1 MLDQDTRTAVLKLKA
16 LGHGRK
22 KIAKD
27 LDISSRTVRD
37 ILTSGRQEVPVLE
50 RPEQLEPHGNL
61 IVQLYAH
68 CEGNLVRVHEELKN
82 KGVDVP
88 YSTLTGF
95 CRRHG
100 IGVEEKVPAGQYH
113 FAPGE
118 EMQHDTSPHD
128 VVLAG
133 TKRRLQCASLVLH
146 HSRMVFAQVYPTFN
160 RFYCKVFLTE
170 ALQYFG
176 GAAARCMIDNTHVV
190 ISHGTGHNAVVAPE
204 MAAFALRFGFT
215 FKAHA
220 VGDANRSAVVER
232 SFHTIENNFYPGR
245 TFQNIPDT
253 NGQLRQWC
261 DKLNGSVKRHIKAKP
276 IELFQTEVLKL
287 KPLPLH
293 IPEVYAVHL
302 RAVDLEGYVSLHAHR
317 YSVPAPLIGTQVRIH
332 EAKDTVRIFQGHIL
346 VVSHARAQE
355 GDCGRTTLPEHHD
368 PARWRKKGEPPPP
381 LHEESVLFKA
391 SPVYEAY
398 VVALRQRLHS
408 RAVRPIRALY
418 QLFLDYPQ
426 EPIEAAL
433 KDALLYG
440 LFDLA
445 RLERMILKNVAGDY
459 FRLSPKNSTP
469 SDEDD
474 DE

>member
-1 MLDQDTRTAVLKLKA
+1 
-16 LGHGRK
+16 
-22 KIAKD
+22 
-27 LDISSRTVRD
+27 
-37 ILTSGRQEVPVLE
+37 
-50 RPEQLEPHGNL
+50 
-61 IVQLYAH
+61 
-68 CEGNLVRVHEELKN
+68 
-82 KGVDVP
+82 
-88 YSTLTGF
+88 
-95 CRRHG
+95 
-100 IGVEEKVPAGQYH
+100 
-113 FAPGE
+113 
-118 EMQHDTSPHD
+118 
-128 VVLAG
+128 
-133 TKRRLQCASLVLH
+133 
-146 HSRMVFAQVYPTFN
+146 
-160 RFYCKVFLTE
+160 
-170 ALQYFG
+170 
-176 GAAARCMIDNTHVV
+176 
-190 ISHGTGHNAVVAPE
+190 
-204 MAAFALRFGFT
+204 LR
-215 FKAHA
+215 
-220 VGDANRSAVVER
+220 
-232 SFHTIENNFYPGR
+232 
-245 TFQNIPDT
+245 FQNIPDT

-261 DKLNGSVKRHIKAKP
+261 DKINGSVKRHIKARP
-276 IELFQTEVLKL
+276 IELFQTEVLRL

-302 RAVDLEGYVSLHAHR
+302 RAVDLESYVSLHAHR

-355 GDCGRTTLPEHHD
+355 GDCGQTTLPEHHD